1 MKYSKNKTV
10 TTIIVLALS
19 LMLTI
24 TGTLVTIPFAN
35 AQTAASPIP
44 THAYITVSP
53 NPVGVGQHVTIQMW
67 LVEFD
72 PRANTY
78 LGKTFE
84 NFTVLI
90 TKPDGTTQTLGPFT
104 AFDNSFANTIY
115 APDKVGNYT
124 AKFTFPGNHVIGT
137 TSTGAPVDSYYGASS
152 YTTTFTVQDEPVS
165 TTPQVPLPTN
175 YWQHPIN
182 AQNQYWYTLSGG
194 WLSLASGGLT
204 RLRTMNGNF
213 NPYTTVPNSAH
224 IVWTKPLEAG
234 GLIGGK
240 FGSDG
245 ATNNYYNG
253 KSYEPCFDGVVIING
268 VLYYK
273 SPVTPRMGFY
283 AVDLR
288 TGQTLWYQNNTFG
301 ITNGQIY
308 NYYSPNQEGAIPYL
322 WYVSGSTWY
331 MYDANTGNLV
341 AIIANATGGSNFVEG
356 PSGELLMYVIS
367 ANGWLAMWNS
377 SKCLLSR
384 STNVWQWR
392 PYSGTTTGQS
402 FSVTPYDW
410 NRGVEWNVTIKAYP
424 GETINVRG
432 NGMIDLDD
440 GVIVAVAR
448 PTAISPWQMEQGF
461 SSDTGAQLWVQNRTV
476 PFNNNWGLMGAI
488 ADGVYTEFDSGTMTW
503 SGYSVF
509 TGERVWGPS
518 TAYSNPFDSLAN
530 DDVFAQSAYGILYH
544 QTIAGIHAHNMT
556 TGESLWD
563 FYSESSGADFPGLT
577 TYPFETNNLYT
588 VADGKVI
595 AGTGN
600 SHGAPLYRGT
610 SLYVLDAYTGQKVW
624 SINGYYQGTMPVD
637 DGYLLAFNAYD
648 NQLYCFNKG
657 QTATTV
663 TTEPS
668 INNAAQILIKGT
680 VTDQSPGLTCLG
692 IPAAGT
698 PAISDASMS
707 DWMEYLFMQQPKPNN
722 ATGVPVTLSYIDP
735 NNNVYTIGTTTSD
748 MNGQYSYT
756 FTPDVPGTYKII
768 ATFDATDSY
777 YSSSAQTLISFE
789 QPATTTQPT
798 TSLQQSAADLY
809 FIPAIAGLFIFV
821 AIIGA
826 VLIVLLLRKRP

>member
-1 MKYSKNKTV
+1 MQKIRKMQMLV
-10 TTIIVLALS
+10 VV
-19 LMLTI
+19 LMLSI
-24 TGTLVTIPFAN
+24 SGTLVTVPFAN

-44 THAYITVSP
+44 THAYLTVSP
-53 NPVGVGQHVTIQMW
+53 NPVGVGQRVTIQMW

-104 AFDNSFANTIY
+104 AFDNSFANTGY
-115 APDKVGNYT
+115 TPDKVGNYT

-165 TTPQVPLPTN
+165 TTPQVPLPTE

-204 RLRTMNGNF
+204 RIRTMNGNF
-213 NPYTTVPNSAH
+213 NPYTTVPDSAH

-234 GLIGGK
+234 GLIGGQ

-273 SPVTPRMGFY
+273 SPVTPRVGFY

-288 TGQTLWYQNNTFG
+288 TGETLWYQNNSLG

-341 AIIANATGGSNFVEG
+341 AVIANATGGSNFVEG

-402 FSVTPYDW
+402 FSVNPYDW
-410 NRGVEWNVTIKAYP
+410 NRGVEWNVTIKAFT

-440 GVIVAVAR
+440 GVVIAVAR

-488 ADGVYTEFDSGTMTW
+488 ANGVYTEFDSGTMTW
-503 SGYSVF
+503 SGYSVY
-509 TGERVWGPS
+509 TGEKVWGPS

-563 FYSESSGADFPGLT
+563 FYPESSGANFPGLT

-610 SLYVLDAYTGQKVW
+610 SLYVLDAFTGQKVW

-648 NQLYCFNKG
+648 NLLYCFNKG

-663 TTEPS
+663 TAEPF
-668 INNAAQILIKGT
+668 INDASQILIRGT
-680 VTDQSPGLTCLG
+680 VTDQSPGQTCLG

-707 DWMEYLFMQQPKPNN
+707 AWMEYLYMQQPKPQN
-722 ATGVPVTLSYIDP
+722 ATGVPVTLSYIDS
-735 NNNVYTIGTTTSD
+735 NNNFYTIGNVMSD
-748 MNGQYSYT
+748 INGQYSAA
-756 FTPDVPGTYKII
+756 FTPPITGTYTII
-768 ATFDATDSY
+768 ATFDGSNSY
-777 YSSSAQTLISFE
+777 FGSYAQTQIGVSE
-789 QPATTTQPT
+789 TPITPSPVPPQAT
-798 TSLQQSAADLY
+798 ADNTY
-809 FIPAIAGLFIFV
+809 TIIGMGIAIIIAIAIVGILLF
-821 AIIGA
+821 
-826 VLIVLLLRKRP
+826 LMLRKRP

>member
-1 MKYSKNKTV
+1 M
-10 TTIIVLALS
+10 TIMIALALS
-19 LMLTI
+19 LMLSI
-24 TGTLVTIPFAN
+24 TGILVTIPFAN

-44 THAYITVSP
+44 THAYISVSP
-53 NPVGVGQHVTIQMW
+53 DPVGVGQHVTIQMW

-137 TSTGAPVDSYYGASS
+137 TSTGAPVDSYYGPSS
-152 YTTTFTVQDEPVS
+152 YTTTFTVQDEPVGA
-165 TTPQVPLPTN
+165 TPQVPLPTS

-213 NPYTTVPNSAH
+213 NPYTTVPTSAH

-234 GLIGGK
+234 GLIGGG

-283 AVDLR
+283 AVDLP
-288 TGQTLWYQNNTFG
+288 TGKTLWYQNNTFG
-301 ITNGQIY
+301 ITLGQIY

-331 MYDANTGNLV
+331 MYDANTGNMV
-341 AIIANATGGSNFVEG
+341 AMIANATGGSNFVEG

-384 STNVWQWR
+384 STNLWQWR

-402 FSVTPYDW
+402 FSVNPYDW
-410 NRGVEWNVTIKAYP
+410 NKGVQWNVTIKAYP

-432 NGMIDLDD
+432 NGMIDLEN
-440 GVIVAVAR
+440 GVLIAVAR
-448 PTAISPWQMEQGF
+448 PSSISPWQMEQGF
-461 SSDTGAQLWVQNRTV
+461 STETGAQLWVQNRTV

-488 ADGVYTEFDSGTMTW
+488 ANEVYTEFDSGTMTW
-503 SGYSVF
+503 SGYSVY
-509 TGERVWGPS
+509 TGEKVWGPS

-556 TGESLWD
+556 NGKNMWD
-563 FYSESSGADFPGLT
+563 FYPESSGANFPGLT

-610 SLYVLDAYTGQKVW
+610 SLYVLDAYTGEKVW

-663 TTEPS
+663 TTEPF
-668 INNAAQILIKGT
+668 INDAAQILIKGT
-680 VTDQSPGLTCLG
+680 VTDQSPGQTCLG

-698 PAISDASMS
+698 PAISDTSMS
-707 DWMEYLFMQQPKPNN
+707 AWMEYLYMQQPKPDN

-735 NNNVYTIGTTTSD
+735 NNNIYTIGTTTSD
-748 MNGQYSYT
+748 MTGQYSYT
-756 FTPDVPGTYKII
+756 FAPDVPGTYKVI
-768 ATFDATDSY
+768 ATFDGTDSY
-777 YSSSAQTLISFE
+777 YSSSAQTIMSFE

-798 TSLQQSAADLY
+798 NALQQSAADLY